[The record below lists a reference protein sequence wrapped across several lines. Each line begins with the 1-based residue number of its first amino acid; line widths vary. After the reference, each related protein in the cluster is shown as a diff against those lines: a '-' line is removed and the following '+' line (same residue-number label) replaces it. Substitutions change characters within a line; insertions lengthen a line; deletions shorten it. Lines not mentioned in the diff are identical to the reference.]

1 MAYATLTDLAE
12 YLGVQEF
19 ELDKNSQQL
28 IFYASMLIDIYTL
41 GRINT
46 NNERHMNAAKL
57 AVCAQVEFWQA
68 TGDPMGVLST
78 FNSLSLG
85 SFSAT
90 LSNTQNSPSNLPL
103 APRAYQA
110 LFMEGLLYTGVDTK

>member
-1 MAYATLTDLAE
+1 MAYATIADLAS
-12 YLGVQEF
+12 YLGVNEF
-19 ELDKNSQQL
+19 ELDNNSQRL
-28 IFYASMLIDIYTL
+28 LDCASMLIDMYTL
-41 GRINT
+41 GKVDA
-46 NNERHMNAAKL
+46 NNPNHMEAAKL
-57 AVCAQVEFWQA
+57 ATCAQVEFWQA

-110 LFMEGLLYTGVDTK
+110 LFMEGLLYAGVDTK

>member
-1 MAYATLTDLAE
+1 MSYATLADLAS

-19 ELDKNSQQL
+19 ELDDTSQRL
-28 IFYASMLIDIYTL
+28 LDCASMLIDMYTL
-41 GRINT
+41 GKINV
-46 NNERHMNAAKL
+46 NNYLHMEAAKL
-57 AVCAQVEFWQA
+57 ATCAQVEFWQA

-78 FNSLSLG
+78 FNTLSLG

-90 LSNTQNSPSNLPL
+90 LSNAQNSSSNLPL